1 MASSPSPSVMPS
13 APEAERTIVGAAM
26 VSADSLRA
34 AAAIVR
40 QGDFYDPSMGVV
52 FAAACDVDRAGG
64 KADPAAVA
72 DRLRSL
78 GLLEHVGGNMALVK
92 LMSEA
97 ASLSNSKHLATVV
110 AEKAALRRMLVSLDD
125 LKAMCVANQAPGD
138 VIDAARRSF
147 DAIDL
152 PFESE
157 LPEGSMSLDD
167 WMDRDVT
174 RKPWV
179 VPGLLRQEHRAVLV
193 APEGAGKSWVSSQ
206 IAVAASQGIHPFGFS
221 PIPPVNSLIIDA
233 ENPDDVIDHRARW
246 MLGQARKATRDRYR
260 RHGCWIWSQPGGLD
274 IRSRKDRARIEALL
288 RHVRP
293 ELVVLGPLYKVFRKR
308 AGEDHEDA
316 ALEAMDVLDGL
327 RIRHGFALV
336 IEAHAP
342 HGTSPALRE
351 LRIRGSVAWMGWPEF
366 VFGLR
371 PDDETGSLSVERPRG
386 ERAVAAWPDRL
397 DRSKEWPWV
406 GWWPDASWKESAA

>member
-1 MASSPSPSVMPS
+1 MASSPSVVMPS
-13 APEAERTIVGAAM
+13 APEAERAIVGAAL

-34 AAAIVR
+34 AAAVVR
-40 QGDFYDPSMGVV
+40 QGDFHDLTLGSV

-64 KADPAAVA
+64 KPDPAAVA

-78 GLLEHVGGNMALVK
+78 GLLEQVGGGVALVK
-92 LMSEA
+92 LA
-97 ASLSNSKHLATVV
+97 LDAPSLSNARHLATIV
-110 AEKAALRRMLVSLDD
+110 AEKAALRRMLASLED
-125 LKAMCVANQAPGD
+125 LKAMCHANQNPGE
-138 VIDAARRSF
+138 VIDSARKAF
-147 DAIDL
+147 DAVDL
-152 PFESE
+152 PYESE
-157 LPEGSMSLDD
+157 VPEGAMSLDD
-167 WMDRDVT
+167 WMDREID

-179 VPGLLRQEHRAVLV
+179 VPGLLRREHRAVLV

-206 IAVAASQGIHPFGFS
+206 IAVAASQGVHPFGFT
-221 PIPPVNSLIIDA
+221 PMKPVNTLIIDA
-233 ENPDDVIDHRARW
+233 ENPEDVIDHRARW
-246 MLGQARKATRDRYR
+246 MLGQARKVRRDDYR
-260 RHGCWIWSQPGGLD
+260 RHGCWLWSQPAGLD

-288 RHVRP
+288 RHVQP

-308 AGEDHEDA
+308 SGEDHEDA

-371 PDDETGSLSVERPRG
+371 PDDDTGSLTVERPRG

-397 DRSKEWPWV
+397 DRSKEWPWTGV
-406 GWWPDASWKESAA
+406 WPDATWKEMAA